1 MVRPFCIGLLLTW
14 STPIG
19 AIDPLPVSL
28 SLPPAAHPSQ
38 DDASVATGLDF
49 SERLTVPVTI
59 DGHGPFEFV
68 VDTGAER
75 TVVANELA
83 AKLGLEQ
90 MGPVTLQS
98 IVGRTEVQTVR
109 VPSLGILPDEY
120 DTIRAPSLALHDL
133 GAWGLLG
140 TDNLQSRR
148 VTFDLEAGRIL
159 ISKGIKDSPSPD
171 NEIVVRARRR
181 SGQLIMADADANGVH
196 VQVVIDT
203 GAQVSIA
210 NAVLGRMLRKKRDCD
225 CKSEVVTVTGER
237 RVFDV
242 GTLENLR
249 LGPMSFAGMP
259 IAFADAEI
267 FRRLKLDKKPALL
280 LGMDAVRTFARVSI
294 DFESKKVAFLMRS
307 KFKPARR
314 TAALTKASVPP
325 E

>member
-83 AKLGLEQ
+83 AKL
-90 MGPVTLQS
+90 
-98 IVGRTEVQTVR
+98 GRTEVQTVR